1 MGVLEA
7 ATSDKIKVYTPDEL
21 AGVMKIGKTNAYK
34 LMRASGFP
42 SYKINN
48 RLFVTDKAL
57 REWLVKMQGRNFKI

>member
-1 MGVLEA
+1 MDVLEA
-7 ATSDKIKVYTPDEL
+7 VTSDKIRVYTPDEL
-21 AGVMKIGKTNAYK
+21 ASVMKIGKTNAYK
-34 LMRASGFP
+34 LMCASGFP